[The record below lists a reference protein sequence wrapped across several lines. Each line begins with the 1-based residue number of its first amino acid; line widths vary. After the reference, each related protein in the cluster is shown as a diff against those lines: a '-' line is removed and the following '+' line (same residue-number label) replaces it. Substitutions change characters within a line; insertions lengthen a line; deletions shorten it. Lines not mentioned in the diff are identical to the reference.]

1 MPASMSC
8 IFYSGRKGDHSRNFC
23 EMTTLS
29 IATTTD
35 LPRAESFRV
44 LIIFA
49 ANSKPDVFWTHLF
62 TMENAPLENNRET
75 KKKIFNDTIPLNYYI
90 YL

>member
-62 TMENAPLENNRET
+62 TMENAPLENKRD
-75 KKKIFNDTIPLNYYI
+75 KKKMIINDIIPLNYYMH
-90 YL
+90 L

>member
-1 MPASMSC
+1 
-8 IFYSGRKGDHSRNFC
+8 
-23 EMTTLS
+23 MTTLS
-29 IATTTD
+29 IATTTN

-62 TMENAPLENNRET
+62 TMENAPLENKRD
-75 KKKIFNDTIPLNYYI
+75 KKKDDY
-90 YL
+90 